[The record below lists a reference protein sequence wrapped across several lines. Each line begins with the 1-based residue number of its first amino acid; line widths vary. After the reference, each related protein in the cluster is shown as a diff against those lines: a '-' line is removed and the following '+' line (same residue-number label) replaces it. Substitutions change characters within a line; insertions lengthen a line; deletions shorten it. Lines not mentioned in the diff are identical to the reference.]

1 LVGGTTKY
9 RNKVYVYN
17 DTYASHLSAVAGTV
31 TTLET
36 DTLTINTGVT
46 IPANQISL
54 GSATHGSIAGS
65 TGHLD
70 GVYYSLTLSGANT
83 GTCSH
88 GLGRTA
94 VAWEIVGRTS
104 PDPGLIYCS
113 DFLASTLEIEFSS
126 TASAVVKLFIF

>member
-9 RNKVYVYN
+9 RNKLYVYN
-17 DTYASHLSAVAGTV
+17 DVYASHLSAVAGTV

-70 GVYYSLTLSGANT
+70 GVFYTVAFSAGGAGETLT
-83 GTCSH
+83 H
-88 GLGRTA
+88 GLGRAA
-94 VAWEIVGRTS
+94 VGWKQVRTDSTHIV
-104 PDPGLIYCS
+104 YCS
-113 DFLASTLEIEFSS
+113 HFLA
-126 TASAVVKLFIF
+126 TATNVQFTATSAGNSKLFIF